1 MLPKKKKSIKNVS
14 ARALACAAAFC
25 AAFLPF
31 FGQFSAVTNADAAG
45 ATEINPTAASR
56 FAAAQ
61 QTARQNAQN
70 ESLYLP
76 GSYEQYL
83 PLENPASVAVSE
95 NYTAISDGLTIYVY
109 NRLAQK
115 YTQYNHG
122 AASDQKITQIRFDNR
137 ERLFFSTQTA
147 KLFMLS
153 QNFETASLTGV
164 RSCSSFEIADDTL
177 YYTIAASGAI
187 SIYSQPLEALG
198 EAENNPLQTLNDD
211 NHIPALAYNGESVY
225 YTYKGEFLY
234 SLDGARKPS
243 LTGGAATVLSMTFAE
258 DYCYFTDTDLKLYA
272 YRYTDDSAVPE
283 QLGAGETFVS
293 VNASSAGNSV
303 YAVGNR
309 KIRQIDSETR
319 AFTSFEISASSNSD
333 GRLYNA
339 VDTALA
345 GNTLFTLDS
354 GNPAENVGARVLLT
368 PALAYGAAAAEENG
382 KTATLPLSQSY
393 AKYIAADDATFL
405 IATAPDSAR
414 TPAAAGVLALYDT
427 AGNLLQTFEAADGE
441 SFTGVTNVYGT
452 YYAASKNYLY
462 KIEKTVTPAEDGA
475 ETAAYTI
482 LSGKT
487 TRSNRLLTS
496 DVYGTLYYVQAQHVY
511 TCTEEELSA
520 AFSSDDAFG
529 KPAEE
534 AVALLPDETS
544 SADQTTKILV
554 DFHRNVY
561 ALHGGT
567 LTKCAKSAEDTAE
580 DYDMKT
586 KTLAYT
592 QSESTPVV
600 SAAFGVETETAYVLY
615 NGNFIAATY
624 DLPLPTVNTIAV
636 DGTDETLFAEE
647 NASFTVVECAEKSL
661 LIRFDVASLKGAT
674 YFPYLSYARASEKT
688 PAISMGETEKYYLLA
703 VYDKENNDYYTALA
717 EKQFCAAVSEEEF
730 LTPPPAEYA
739 GGATGYVTNALPLY
753 KYPYLTDLITACP
766 LARGAAVRVL
776 KTVEKLDWKYY
787 QVEYTDETGATK
799 TGFLPAAYVTDTNG
813 NVPEAETT
821 TLGGENN
828 NSDLVWRLVYIVLGT
843 LVICILVDYLI
854 LRRNDK
860 S

>member
-109 NRLAQK
+109 SRLTKK

-414 TPAAAGVLALYDT
+414 MPRATFCKPSKPPTANPSPA
-427 AGNLLQTFEAADGE
+427 
-441 SFTGVTNVYGT
+441 
-452 YYAASKNYLY
+452 
-462 KIEKTVTPAEDGA
+462 
-475 ETAAYTI
+475 
-482 LSGKT
+482 
-487 TRSNRLLTS
+487 
-496 DVYGTLYYVQAQHVY
+496 
-511 TCTEEELSA
+511 
-520 AFSSDDAFG
+520 
-529 KPAEE
+529 
-534 AVALLPDETS
+534 
-544 SADQTTKILV
+544 
-554 DFHRNVY
+554 
-561 ALHGGT
+561 
-567 LTKCAKSAEDTAE
+567 
-580 DYDMKT
+580 
-586 KTLAYT
+586 
-592 QSESTPVV
+592 
-600 SAAFGVETETAYVLY
+600 
-615 NGNFIAATY
+615 
-624 DLPLPTVNTIAV
+624 
-636 DGTDETLFAEE
+636 
-647 NASFTVVECAEKSL
+647 
-661 LIRFDVASLKGAT
+661 
-674 YFPYLSYARASEKT
+674 
-688 PAISMGETEKYYLLA
+688 
-703 VYDKENNDYYTALA
+703 
-717 EKQFCAAVSEEEF
+717 
-730 LTPPPAEYA
+730 
-739 GGATGYVTNALPLY
+739 
-753 KYPYLTDLITACP
+753 
-766 LARGAAVRVL
+766 
-776 KTVEKLDWKYY
+776 
-787 QVEYTDETGATK
+787 
-799 TGFLPAAYVTDTNG
+799 
-813 NVPEAETT
+813 
-821 TLGGENN
+821 
-828 NSDLVWRLVYIVLGT
+828 
-843 LVICILVDYLI
+843 
-854 LRRNDK
+854 
-860 S
+860 